1 METIHINTNTELK
14 RAKDIMLWAI
24 FAYIGCYI
32 ITLIPILEI
41 VGNLLLIVA
50 WIVGCYGLYCFSKVA
65 NSPNFK
71 YYILSIVAIIA
82 FYVICIAVAFWL
94 YMTFEEAISSDT
106 LESVIEGFPWL
117 SLGVSMVVVSL
128 GAMAIQVFLTYKV
141 SYEMS
146 NITGLK
152 HFITAYKVY
161 LISLVGVMLL
171 CFVFGYLVLD
181 FIQTYSDVLGFSSIL
196 SVMNY
201 FEEYIQGRLASFLM
215 LGILLLIMCIL
226 VVVYNV
232 FIVVGVYNIREVKV
246 REKLQN

>member
-65 NSPNFK
+65 NSPSFK
-71 YYILSIVAIIA
+71 YYILSIVVIIA
-82 FYVICIAVAFWL
+82 FYVICIAVGVWL
-94 YMTFEEAISSDT
+94 YITFEEAIDSHT

-117 SLGVSMVVVSL
+117 SLSVSMVVVSL

-171 CFVFGYLVLD
+171 CIVFGYLVLD
-181 FIQTYSDVLGFSSIL
+181 FIQTYGFSGL
-196 SVMNY
+196 GVVNY

-215 LGILLLIMCIL
+215 LGILLFIMCIL